1 MPKAACRQC
10 GACIEGM
17 DHHCPFIG
25 ELRAEVLAGSHSAQ
39 STCDI
44 LASHWLKLEKATT
57 SWP

>member
-25 ELRAEVLAGSHSAQ
+25 ELRSWPAFHSAQ
-39 STCDI
+39 STSEI